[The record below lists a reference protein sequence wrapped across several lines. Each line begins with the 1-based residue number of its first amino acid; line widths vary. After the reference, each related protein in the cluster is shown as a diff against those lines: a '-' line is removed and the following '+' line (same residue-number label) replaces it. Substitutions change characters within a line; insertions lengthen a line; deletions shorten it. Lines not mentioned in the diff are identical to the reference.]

1 MDGADLR
8 FCVWLLVSSSGGLF
22 VLDCGGGIWLRCIG
36 GWFPAY
42 FALLWGCRNIV
53 PGF

>member
-1 MDGADLR
+1 MVRICDFVFDYWFLVLVI
-8 FCVWLLVSSSGGLF
+8 CLLWIV
-22 VLDCGGGIWLRCIG
+22 VGIWLRCIG